1 MVPLVLF
8 VVAIAVF
15 TADQLVKN
23 WVVATLPE
31 GVTVPVLGDVLRWHF
46 VRNPGAA
53 FSLATGQT
61 WIFTILAAAVVIVI
75 LWQIRRLRSL
85 PWALFLGLLLGGV
98 LGNLTDRLT
107 REPGF
112 PEGHVIDFISTPW
125 MWLGFN
131 EAIYNIADIGIVS
144 GMILFI
150 VITLLGLPIDGRS
163 RAQARADEAAA
174 EEAKLAAKAAESASA
189 PETDASSTD
198 SASDDSEGRGNAT
211 P

>member
-1 MVPLVLF
+1 MPDDATTTRSWRRLVPAILLAVAAVVLV
-8 VVAIAVF
+8 
-15 TADQLVKN
+15 TDQLVKN
-23 WVVATLPE
+23 WVVSELPE
-31 GVTVPVLGDVLRWHF
+31 GVTVPVLGDFLRWHF

-53 FSLATGQT
+53 FSMASGST
-61 WIFTILAAAVVIVI
+61 WIFTILAAVVVIVI
-75 LWQIRRLRSL
+75 LWQIRRLKSI

-107 REPGF
+107 RAPGF

-150 VITLLGLPIDGRS
+150 LITVLGLPIDGRT
-163 RAQARADEAAA
+163 RAQAKADEAAEQA
-174 EEAKLAAKAAESASA
+174 GR
-189 PETDASSTD
+189 DAT
-198 SASDDSEGRGNAT
+198 A
-211 P
+211 

>member
-1 MVPLVLF
+1 MPLVLF

-189 PETDASSTD
+189 PETEASSTD

>member
-1 MVPLVLF
+1 MPLVLF